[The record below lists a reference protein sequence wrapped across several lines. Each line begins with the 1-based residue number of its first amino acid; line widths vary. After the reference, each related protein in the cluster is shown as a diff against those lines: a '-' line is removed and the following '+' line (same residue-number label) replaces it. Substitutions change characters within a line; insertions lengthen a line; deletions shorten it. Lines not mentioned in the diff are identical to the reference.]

1 MTSSQIV
8 MAILGLINAY
18 LIFALS
24 RFYEWKKGVDIK
36 LLELD
41 RCSISE
47 DRFRKIIQEELQGFE
62 LRLIKE
68 GRMEA

>member
-1 MTSSQIV
+1 MTTQIV
-8 MAILGLINAY
+8 IAILGLVNVY
-18 LIFALS
+18 VIFALT

-36 LLELD
+36 LQDLD
-41 RCSISE
+41 RCSIPE

-68 GRMEA
+68 GRFEV